1 MMTLLVYEPLEPPR
15 KNIKS
20 KQQGVRMSHH
30 QPSPGLWC
38 LAGARWALARAE
50 GQKATVHH
58 TDPQTHHHCHT
69 EAAHAGRRHGG
80 HSGENFNVN
89 GALPF
94 LVSTLGGGDCW
105 SKCLNSMRE
114 VSMLEAVPQLC
125 ILATLLAFKNGVA
138 KCQRRGGLTKI
149 PYGLWYSKPPM
160 ENCPLISMYK

>member
-1 MMTLLVYEPLEPPR
+1 MDALNNDICPIQMKFTHISSMMTLLVYEPLEPPT

-20 KQQGVRMSHH
+20 RQQGVRMSHH

-38 LAGARWALARAE
+38 LAGALWALARAE

-89 GALPF
+89 GAQNR
-94 LVSTLGGGDCW
+94 S
-105 SKCLNSMRE
+105 
-114 VSMLEAVPQLC
+114 
-125 ILATLLAFKNGVA
+125 NGFHSW
-138 KCQRRGGLTKI
+138 G
-149 PYGLWYSKPPM
+149 W
-160 ENCPLISMYK
+160 